1 LPGTIRRVDRNNGS
15 GFLITNDGKEMY
27 FHRNSLLSG
36 DFEKLKRGDTV
47 QYTEAMGDT
56 GPTANK
62 VWVGSAEQSR

>member
-1 LPGTIRRVDRNNGS
+1 
-15 GFLITNDGKEMY
+15 
-27 FHRNSLLSG
+27 LSG

-62 VWVGSAEQSR
+62 VWVGPD